1 MLQCNVKDCGISE
14 WEGAERNGTLFSPEN
29 LLGIIIG
36 CGSLGHVDIWNP
48 YVGNVRIQRPHAVET
63 LLEYVGG
70 YELCFAFDDINIR
83 WIM

>member
-36 CGSLGHVDIWNP
+36 RGSLGHVDIGNP
-48 YVGNVRIQRPHAVET
+48 YVGMSEYKDYTRLKPCWSMSEDMSYVS
-63 LLEYVGG
+63 LLM
-70 YELCFAFDDINIR
+70 A
-83 WIM
+83 